1 MALTR
6 STDNFPLG
14 TPAQWIAEGHVTCNI
29 QCSAR
34 TWSRRMVDVRL
45 ETLPQDLPWSMMA
58 RRLVC
63 KECGHSRFCEHRAEL
78 ARPVSQRHPFTK
90 HWKG

>member
-6 STDNFPLG
+6 NFPLG
-14 TPAQWIAEGHVTCNI
+14 TPAQRIAEGHVTCNI

-34 TWSRRMVDVRL
+34 RCARRMVDVRL
-45 ETLPQDLPWSMMA
+45 DTLPQDLPWSMIA

-63 KECGHSRFCEHRAEL
+63 KEWGQQVLWNIVPNWHDRVASAI
-78 ARPVSQRHPFTK
+78 PFTK